1 MPNITQVLKEEIARV
16 SRKEL
21 KQDLLRLK
29 QDTVWLKKSLAD
41 FKRRIVA
48 LERQNRL
55 LKAKSSRLEK
65 VSTPEPKKLQKMR
78 ATGKM
83 IRSLRD
89 KLGLTQAELAKMLE
103 VSGQSVYQWERKEG
117 RLRLREN
124 AKSALQRVR
133 QMGKREVR
141 AELEKLG

>member
-65 VSTPEPKKLQKMR
+65 VSTPEPKKLRKMR